1 MRNNQMDR
9 EIMHT
14 GRHSAL
20 PERPVRNGKAKGER
34 RDGVNRQSLEVQPR
48 TDEEGAS
55 VTGT

>member
-55 VTGT
+55 